1 MKISRIAAPVR
12 EQIVSNLRGAI
23 VQGQFKPGQRLIER
37 ELCELLGVSR
47 TPLREALRQLETELL
62 IDLKPHK
69 GPVVA
74 DVTQKDAQEIY
85 QIRQLLESLA
95 CRLFAENASE
105 RDIKKLKKSY
115 ANLAD
120 VIKRGDL
127 NRLLEAKD
135 EFYRILLNGCDNKL
149 VKNMLRSLT
158 TRIAVLRRTSLAN
171 PGRPEKSLR
180 EIKKIVTAIEKRDPD
195 AAWDASYIHIQKAQL
210 VALAILKNGGPE
222 TDGLSRGLPG

>member
-62 IDLKPHK
+62 IELKPHK

-74 DVTQKDAQEIY
+74 KVTQKDAQEIY

-105 RDIKKLKKSY
+105 RDIKKLKKSC

-180 EIKKIVTAIEKRDPD
+180 EIKKIVEAIEKRDPD